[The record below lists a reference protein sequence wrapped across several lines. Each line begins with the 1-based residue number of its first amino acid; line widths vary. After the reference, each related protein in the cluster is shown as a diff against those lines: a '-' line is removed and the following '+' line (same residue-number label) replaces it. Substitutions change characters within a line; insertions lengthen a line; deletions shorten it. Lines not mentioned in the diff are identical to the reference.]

1 MRRIFRHSMIL
12 AAALF
17 LTTAIAKAQPD
28 GFSYQAVVRDS
39 KGELV
44 SNTKV
49 GVRIT
54 LTDESG
60 KTVMYRETQTA
71 LTNGYGV
78 LSVTV
83 GKGKADGGK
92 TLNDVDWAGG
102 NVWMRVEMDPDGGT
116 SYTDMGLT
124 KLQSVPFAY
133 YALNGPKGDKG
144 DTGEAGAKGDKGD
157 KGDTGEQGEQ
167 GVQGPAGPQGVK
179 GDKGD
184 KGDQEIGRAHV

>member
-71 LTNGYGV
+71 LTNG
-78 LSVTV
+78 
-83 GKGKADGGK
+83 
-92 TLNDVDWAGG
+92 
-102 NVWMRVEMDPDGGT
+102 
-116 SYTDMGLT
+116 
-124 KLQSVPFAY
+124 
-133 YALNGPKGDKG
+133 
-144 DTGEAGAKGDKGD
+144 
-157 KGDTGEQGEQ
+157 
-167 GVQGPAGPQGVK
+167 
-179 GDKGD
+179 
-184 KGDQEIGRAHV
+184 